1 MELGQSF
8 AIDNILLLCGPMSK
22 LCFRTML
29 QGMFKLKERLHT
41 TEAQRSS
48 KQITLQI

>member
-8 AIDNILLLCGPMSK
+8 AIVLLLCGPVSK

-29 QGMFKLKERLHT
+29 QGILKLKERLHT